1 MDLGWIQSALPQAAA
16 CLCEII
22 QRCSGPTAA
31 ACHWKIYQQTAAGH
45 TSLANERLRAGVQVS
60 RCSAYNEKETSSA
73 GGALCRTAPRG
84 RKPDNQQPQCFRG
97 SDKLA
102 RSAFNPYEKRS
113 RSQRALRCFPLC
125 SDELTQMVLLKRGP
139 LLRILKPGFRMR
151 HPQRNSAQPNCGQ
164 RCGACQC
171 RGLRAG
177 PAGWTCGPEAAGLA
191 GWGGPSAEGP
201 RHRRSLQRLTCA
213 KPGTETYPSTYV
225 SLK

>member
-1 MDLGWIQSALPQAAA
+1 MSGCAPACRFQDVLRTTRKRRVLQEVRSAEL
-16 CLCEII
+16 
-22 QRCSGPTAA
+22 
-31 ACHWKIYQQTAAGH
+31 
-45 TSLANERLRAGVQVS
+45 
-60 RCSAYNEKETSSA
+60 
-73 GGALCRTAPRG
+73 PRG
-84 RKPDNQQPQCFRG
+84 AASPNNQQPQCFRG

-102 RSAFNPYEKRS
+102 RLAFNPYEKRS

-177 PAGWTCGPEAAGLA
+177 PAGWTCGPEAAGLT